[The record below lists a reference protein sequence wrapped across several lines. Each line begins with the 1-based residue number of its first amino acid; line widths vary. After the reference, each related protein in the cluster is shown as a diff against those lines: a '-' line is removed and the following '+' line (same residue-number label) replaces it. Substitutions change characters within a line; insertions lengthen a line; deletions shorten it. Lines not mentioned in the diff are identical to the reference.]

1 MRHVTRC
8 KSNPLIGSIKHYYVP
23 LHDNFTQH
31 SPWGFG
37 TNTEAMKLA
46 EERCKQE
53 KKRNYILVF
62 NSQSQQVK
70 NHREPMRVRSQHAV
84 GVKREK
90 REWLAV
96 GFNLDLIGCESGASF
111 PDQSW
116 SVTLQNEM
124 NAISDNIWCS
134 VVSPIYSRISRHTCI
149 KLHTRLYSRQWR
161 RTHKLSLSNMDV
173 WSACRNGKN
182 TALLRED

>member
-1 MRHVTRC
+1 MGHVTWC

-31 SPWGFG
+31 SPWWFG

-53 KKRNYILVF
+53 KKEELHPGT
-62 NSQSQQVK
+62 QQPITTSIK
-70 NHREPMRVRSQHAV
+70 PQRARSQHAV

-96 GFNLDLIGCESGASF
+96 DFNFVSDWLRKWRKFSRPIIECHNAK
-111 PDQSW
+111 W
-116 SVTLQNEM
+116 NER
-124 NAISDNIWCS
+124 NLGQHLVLSCKS
-134 VVSPIYSRISRHTCI
+134 YSRISRHTCI
-149 KLHTRLYSRQWR
+149 KLHTRLHSRQWR
-161 RTHKLSLSNMDV
+161 RTHKLSLSNMNV
-173 WSACRNGKN
+173 WSARGNGKN
-182 TALLRED
+182 TAILRED